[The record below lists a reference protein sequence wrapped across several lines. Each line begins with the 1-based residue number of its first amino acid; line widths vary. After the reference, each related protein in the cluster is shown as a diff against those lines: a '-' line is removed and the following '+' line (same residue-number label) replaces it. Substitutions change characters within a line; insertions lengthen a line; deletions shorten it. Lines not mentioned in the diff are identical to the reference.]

1 MKKNIH
7 PKWHSEAKVFVNED
21 LVMTIGSTKPEL
33 STEIWAGTHPFYT
46 GAKTSLDI
54 AGRREKFE
62 AKRNAAANAS
72 NLNKTQKRALKKKKQ
87 IEEELSKPETF
98 AEFKKAIKAEK
109 KSSK

>member
-7 PKWHSEAKVFVNED
+7 PKWHNDAKVFVNEE
-21 LVMTIGSTKPEL
+21 LVMTIGSTKAEL
-33 STEIWAGTHPFYT
+33 HTEIWAGTHPFYT
-46 GAKTSLDI
+46 GDQSIMDI

-62 AKRNAAANAS
+62 NRRAAAANS
-72 NLNKTQKRALKKKKQ
+72 LNLSKSQKRAMKKKKQ